1 MSGVPFA
8 GALPLPAKGYAWVNC
23 TETKSAFLKPEGW
36 FFKKG
41 KQGDIHGY
49 IISRTEKEGC
59 STREFL
65 MEWLKIHDEQKEE
78 IHGKRTLCGKYPL
91 RGHGI

>member
-1 MSGVPFA
+1 MSAESLA
-8 GALPLPAKGYAWVNC
+8 GALPLPPKGYAWVNC
-23 TETKSAFLKPEGW
+23 TETKNAFLKPEGW
-36 FFKKG
+36 LFKKG
-41 KQGDIHGY
+41 KQGDIHGHF
-49 IISRTEKEGC
+49 ITRGKKEGR

-65 MEWLKIHDEQKEE
+65 MEWLKSYDEQKGE